1 MLGLNFAMAA
11 SNTFV
16 STEHLPAERFF
27 RLSLFLLIL
36 TSAVTLSFTG
46 KLDLFTSIAAPAAIL
61 IKGFRW
67 WRGYTPELE
76 QRQATW
82 LVVGYLA
89 VFPLD
94 IFFFSRLLT
103 ANSPNPATYAA
114 LIGIIH
120 FLLFVLIVRLY
131 SATQD
136 RDALFLAMLSF
147 AAMLASAVLT
157 VDTTFLLLFFVFLLF
172 GVATFTGLE
181 LRRGVAGCTSV
192 PGNLDRE
199 RRLSR
204 ALMLAALSVALGAIS
219 IGAVLFF
226 FFPRINGGYLGGSSM
241 NPQLISGFSDDV
253 ELGQIGEIKKNYSVV
268 MRVETGQPVAY
279 PMLRWRG
286 IALTTFD
293 GKRWYS
299 GERSADTLVANS
311 DGWIPI
317 PVGEQPADAQ
327 ASVLRYDVL
336 LEPIATDA
344 IFIPGRAM
352 ALRGNFAGESP
363 RNVFRKSKPYLFRD
377 ATSSLFNPYH
387 NYGTVHYSG
396 MSRLFTWNPAGLRVA
411 PVNYPGAIASTYLQL
426 PNLDPRI
433 AALARSVTAKA
444 SNPYDKAREIE
455 TYLRGH
461 YSYTLDLVGKPGNS
475 PLSHFLFETHAG
487 HCEYFAS
494 AMAVMLREVGV
505 PTREVNGFL
514 PGEYNDL
521 AGDYIVR
528 ASDAHSW
535 VEVYFPGNGWV
546 VFDPTPPGPAAD
558 SGLFTRLGL
567 VVDWIQLNWNE
578 WVINYDFAHQMA
590 LAQNLQVKSRNW
602 KEIVRSWFVGKQDRA
617 KQWMRHW
624 QIGHSNMALVVPLFL
639 LVILVSLRYGL
650 IGKAIRRLSL
660 FFQLRRRPT
669 ATVSPA
675 LASRLYQELLA
686 QLARR
691 GIARRESQTAFEF
704 AASLGEP
711 SLVPTVTEFT
721 RLYADARF
729 GGAPC
734 DTSRLRELLNQL
746 RATARSR

>member
-1 MLGLNFAMAA
+1 MAA
-11 SNTFV
+11 TTTLV
-16 STEHLPAERFF
+16 STEPLPAERFF
-27 RLSLFLLIL
+27 RISLFLLIF
-36 TSAVTLSFTG
+36 TSALTLSTTG
-46 KLDLFTSIAAPAAIL
+46 KLDLLTSIGAPAAIL

-67 WRGYTPELE
+67 WRGHPAELQ

-89 VFPLD
+89 IFPMD
-94 IFFFSRLLT
+94 VFFFSRLLT

-114 LIGIIH
+114 LMGIIH

-147 AAMLASAVLT
+147 AGVLASAVLT

-181 LRRGVAGCTSV
+181 LRRGVAGCTPV
-192 PGNLDRE
+192 PGNRERE

-204 ALMLAALSVALGAIS
+204 ALMLAALTVAFGAIS

-241 NPQLISGFSDDV
+241 NPQLISGFTDDV
-253 ELGQIGEIKKNYSVV
+253 ELGEIGEIKKDYALV
-268 MRVETGQPVAY
+268 MRVETGQPVGY

-286 IALTTFD
+286 IALSTFD
-293 GKRWYS
+293 GKRWTS

-317 PVGEQPADAQ
+317 PPAEQPADTQ
-327 ASVLRYDVL
+327 ATVLRYDVL
-336 LEPIATDA
+336 LEPVATDA
-344 IFIPGRAM
+344 IFFPGKPM
-352 ALRGNFAGESP
+352 ALRGNFGGESV
-363 RNVFRKSKPYLFRD
+363 RNVFRGHKPYLFRD
-377 ATSSLFNPYH
+377 ATNSLFNPYH
-387 NYGTVHYSG
+387 SYGRLRYSG
-396 MSRLFTWNPAGLRVA
+396 MSRLINWNAAKLREAPA
-411 PVNYPGAIASTYLQL
+411 NYPPAITGTYLQL
-426 PNLDPRI
+426 PRLDPRI
-433 AALARSVTAKA
+433 AALARSVTAHA
-444 SNPYDKAREIE
+444 GNPYDKALAIE
-455 TYLRGH
+455 NYLRGH
-461 YSYTLDLVGKPGNS
+461 YSYTLDLVGKPGGS

-494 AMAVMLREVGV
+494 AMAVMLRAVRV

-546 VFDPTPPGPAAD
+546 VFDPTPPGPPAD
-558 SGLFTRLGL
+558 SGLFTRFGL

-578 WVINYDFAHQMA
+578 WVINYDFAHQMT
-590 LAQNLQVKSRNW
+590 LAQNLQLKSRNW
-602 KEIVRSWFVGKQDRA
+602 KEVVRSWFVGKQERA
-617 KQWMRHW
+617 KQWMKHW
-624 QIGHSNMALVVPLFL
+624 QVGHSGLALVIPIFL
-639 LVILVSLRYGL
+639 LVLLVSLRYGL
-650 IGKAIRRLSL
+650 FGKGIRRLNL
-660 FFQLRRRPT
+660 FFQLRTRPT

-704 AASLGEP
+704 AASLREP
-711 SLVPTVTEFT
+711 ALAPSVIEFT

-729 GGAPC
+729 GGVPC
-734 DTSRLRELLNQL
+734 DTPRLRELLSQV
-746 RATARSR
+746 RAAARSR